1 MAETGQ
7 INQGQSVVSGAPF
20 WEKHTEEGGKR
31 REEKSE
37 GAQKHLRE
45 SVQREQTHTHTHTR
59 RLGSQ
64 SECWRGA
71 ADPAA
76 TKEHL
81 ALPLISPA
89 HRTDFKTDSQKQK
102 STPPNS
108 HAYLSPTASTAYR
121 SSTAPMQM

>member
-45 SVQREQTHTHTHTR
+45 SVQREQTHTHTHTPEGWGHSQNAGEVQRTR
-59 RLGSQ
+59 RLRRNTSL
-64 SECWRGA
+64 C
-71 ADPAA
+71 
-76 TKEHL
+76 L
-81 ALPLISPA
+81 
-89 HRTDFKTDSQKQK
+89 
-102 STPPNS
+102 
-108 HAYLSPTASTAYR
+108 
-121 SSTAPMQM
+121 